1 MPFVAPTNF
10 DEENEKK
17 KQDGSGAVN
26 VSGES
31 SSFATNVPGQE
42 GAGKSAAPQKSSGQY
57 TNIQSYLDANKTQA
71 DQMGQKITDD
81 VSSQAEDANSKINSY
96 QNQQIKAEAYDPN
109 EAINRATELQDA
121 EKAKYKE
128 VKQTGGYAGPQSV
141 DQVQG
146 YQETQQAAQKASQ
159 NVKNAGNEFGQQQLL
174 KDTYSK
180 PTYSA
185 GQNKLDQV
193 LLANS
198 AGSKQNLQG
207 LSQKY
212 AGIDQALS
220 GANQKVGDLINSAN
234 AQAQAQK
241 QAFVSAEDEAR
252 NALLNPI
259 NRRVE
264 DANLNN
270 PALINRITN
279 DVRDYNLTKES
290 MDLLGLNEGMEL
302 YDSQIGN
309 YLNLDGRAATYDN
322 MANADERKRYTAL
335 QSLFDDPSMQ
345 QITADGTAINPVG
358 MDRAKFDEDTKK
370 AAETGV
376 YANQTLRRAIEG
388 TRYGNPEQ
396 AQALVDQRGGMGFVK
411 PIAQYNRQ
419 DAAKV
424 KSVMD
429 SVYGKGQVR
438 SGKSAEVSAA
448 LKAAGLWNPEGYR
461 GMPGGFSDLMH
472 PLDFFFMLDRGSSSK
487 QVGKEA

>member
-10 DEENEKK
+10 DEDEKK
-17 KQDGSGAVN
+17 KQQGGGGAVN

-42 GAGKSAAPQKSSGQY
+42 AAGKSGSPQKSSGQY

-81 VSSQAEDANSKINSY
+81 VSTQADDAQSKINSY
-96 QNQQIKAEAYDPN
+96 QGQQIKAETYDPN
-109 EAINRATELQDA
+109 EAIGRATDLQDA

-128 VKQTGGYAGPQSV
+128 VKQTGGYTGPQSV
-141 DQVQG
+141 DQAQG
-146 YQETQQAAQKASQ
+146 YQETQTAAQKASQ
-159 NVKNAGNEFGQQQLL
+159 NIKNAGSEFGQQQLL

-207 LSQKY
+207 LTQKY

-220 GANQKVGDLINSAN
+220 GANQKVGDSINAAN

-241 QAFVSAEDEAR
+241 QAFVSAEDQAR

-259 NRRVE
+259 NKRVE
-264 DANLNN
+264 EANLNN
-270 PALINRITN
+270 PALINRVTN
-279 DVRDYNLTKES
+279 DARDYNLSKET
-290 MDLLGLNEGMEL
+290 MDLLGLNEGTEL

-322 MANADERKRYTAL
+322 MANTDERKRYGAL

-345 QITADGTAINPVG
+345 QITADGTAISPVSL
-358 MDRAKFDEDTKK
+358 DRERFDADTKK
-370 AAETGV
+370 AAGTSI
-376 YANQTLRRAIEG
+376 YQNQPLSRSLEG
-388 TRYGNPEQ
+388 TLFSNVDQ
-396 AQALVDQRGGMGFVK
+396 AQARTDQRGGQGFTK
-411 PIAQYNRQ
+411 KLADYNRE

-424 KSVMD
+424 HRIMD
-429 SVYGKGQVR
+429 DVYGV
-438 SGKSAEVSAA
+438 GKPRAGRFDEVGAA
-448 LKAAGLWNPEGYR
+448 LKKAGLWNPEQYSF
-461 GMPGGFSDLMH
+461 PAGFSDRAH
-472 PLDFFFMLDRGSSSK
+472 PLEFFLSLDKGSSSNK
-487 QVGKEA
+487 IGKEA